1 MNAEVE
7 VTTAG
12 AVAQAAPVVVLAF
25 ARTFPEPSIL
35 STQVVA
41 STFGV
46 PSQGSHSI
54 SAVAPDS
61 IHFKEELAKA

>member
-12 AVAQAAPVVVLAF
+12 ATTKVAPVVVLCTTSCVSLTRF
-25 ARTFPEPSIL
+25 LPP
-35 STQVVA
+35 VVA
-41 STFGV
+41 STLV

-54 SAVAPDS
+54 SAVAPDLN
-61 IHFKEELAKA
+61 ILRKELAEA